1 VNLREDGLVVTIDC
15 QSRILYTELHSLPEN
30 ISPYRRII
38 LMKKFFVLSVVFVLI
53 GLAGCGGNEPEV
65 TIEPAVEAAPTA
77 EPTAVVEPTETAVPG
92 LVSTLPDVQKAVIRI
107 QAEGTFID
115 PEVGLQLNSAG
126 QGSGFII
133 DPSGIAVT
141 NNHVVTGAALLK
153 VWVGDDTQPKNARV
167 LGVSECSDLAVIDI
181 DGDGYPFM
189 NWYEGAASVGT
200 DVYAAGYPLFGNTE
214 FTLTRGIVS
223 KAAADGETSWAS
235 VDGVLEHDA
244 TINPGNSGGPLVS
257 GDGRI
262 IGINYAGDSNSNQY
276 FAIASSAAQSI
287 VEQMRA
293 GENVN
298 SIGVNGSAVNDGQNI
313 SGVWVSSVKSGSPA
327 DVAGVKGGDIIT
339 AMEGLILATDGT
351 MADYCDIL
359 RSHNDTDT
367 LNLTVLRFDTQEVLE
382 GQLNGRVL
390 EPSFSFAQS
399 LESETANAAPAGSD
413 EPAGGYTGYTAITD
427 NAGVLTVEVPDE
439 WRDVDGSAWAV
450 ENEEIGWSVT
460 AAPSLDDFYST
471 WTTPGMFFGASTQ
484 LAEYTPEELLD
495 FFDYSSDCTNGGRDV
510 YEDNLYSGSF
520 DLWQDCGGT
529 DTLFV
534 VVSAKPESGAYSIVV
549 SIQVVSDADL
559 AALDQILNTFVVNE

>member
-1 VNLREDGLVVTIDC
+1 
-15 QSRILYTELHSLPEN
+15 
-30 ISPYRRII
+30 
-38 LMKKFFVLSVVFVLI
+38 MKKSIVLLVVFVLM
-53 GLAGCGGNEPEV
+53 GLAACGGSNEPEMPEATV
-65 TIEPAVEAAPTA
+65 EPAVEAAPTA
-77 EPTAVVEPTETAVPG
+77 EPTAVPEPTEAAVPG

-107 QAEGTFID
+107 QAEGTFVD
-115 PEVGLQLNSAG
+115 PAEGLQLNAAG

-153 VWVGDDTQPKNARV
+153 VWVGEDTEPHNAKV

-181 DGDGYPFM
+181 DGDGFPFLA
-189 NWYEGAASVGT
+189 WYDGAAAVGT
-200 DVYAAGYPLFGNTE
+200 DVYAAGYPTFGNTE

-223 KAAADGETSWAS
+223 KAAADGETPWAS

-257 GDGRI
+257 EDGRI
-262 IGINYAGDSNSNQY
+262 IGINYAGNSSTNQY
-276 FAIASSAAQSI
+276 YAISGSTAQSL
-287 VEQMRA
+287 VERLQS
-293 GENVN
+293 GENIN
-298 SIGVNGSAVNDGQNI
+298 SIGINGSAVNDGQGL

-359 RSHNDTDT
+359 RSHNASDT
-367 LNLTVLRFDTQEVLE
+367 LNLTVLRFDTQEILE

-399 LESETANAAPAGSD
+399 LEGEAANTAPSD
-413 EPAGGYTGYTAITD
+413 SGEPSGGYSGYTAIND
-427 NAGVLTVEVPDE
+427 DSGVLTVEVPNE
-439 WRDVDGSAWAV
+439 WRDVDGSAWTV
-450 ENEEIGWSVT
+450 ENDVIGWSVT
-460 AAPSLDDFYST
+460 AAPDINGFQTT

-484 LAEYTPEELLD
+484 LTDYSQDELLD
-495 FFDYSSDCTNGGRDV
+495 FFDYSESCTNGGRDS
-510 YEDNLYSGSF
+510 YEDALYTGSY
-520 DLWQDCGGT
+520 DLWQNCGDT

-534 VVSAKPESGAYSIVV
+534 VVSAKPESGDYSIVV
-549 SIQVVSDADL
+549 SIQVVTDADL